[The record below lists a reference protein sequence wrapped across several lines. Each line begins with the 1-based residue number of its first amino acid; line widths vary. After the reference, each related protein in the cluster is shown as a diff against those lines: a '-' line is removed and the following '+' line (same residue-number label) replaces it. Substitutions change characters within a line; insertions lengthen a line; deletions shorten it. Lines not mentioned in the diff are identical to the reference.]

1 MCCRPIRIPENA
13 FWFNLGYIGKFVFVY
28 LDDIVI
34 YSRSPE
40 EHARHLRLVLRR
52 IENAGLKLKPQEV

>member
-1 MCCRPIRIPENA
+1 MNKTLA
-13 FWFNLGYIGKFVFVY
+13 GYIGKFVFVY

-40 EHARHLRLVLRR
+40 EHARQLRLVLRW
-52 IENAGLKLKPQEV
+52 IENVRLKMPG